1 MPSQGDLTGGQAR
14 CEVMGSFFLNSGWNT
29 TRSCS
34 LRTLVPSQ
42 VNTPQRTW
50 LLAIPSGRA
59 SISREIVSLLRS
71 FGAHFPYWLRK
82 SVSAKETECYNMY
95 PL

>member
-1 MPSQGDLTGGQAR
+1 
-14 CEVMGSFFLNSGWNT
+14 
-29 TRSCS
+29 
-34 LRTLVPSQ
+34 VPSQ